1 MPFGGDQTFVELDR
15 KFRCEISTRR
25 TANFAK
31 LSRIFRIYLDEGI
44 HPIYFEGTEPSRR
57 GFPPP
62 GEQLN
67 VGTPRD
73 RWVESLTPAQWYA
86 YMGLQ

>member
-1 MPFGGDQTFVELDR
+1 MWRSPDPFHPGRVIYWAERSGG
-15 KFRCEISTRR
+15 
-25 TANFAK
+25 
-31 LSRIFRIYLDEGI
+31 IYLDEGSQ
-44 HPIYFEGTEPSRR
+44 PIYFEGTDPSRR

>member
-25 TANFAK
+25 F
-31 LSRIFRIYLDEGI
+31 FRIYLDEGI